1 MQKVY
6 INGKDFDTPKEV
18 HEFLSEELNFPDYYG
33 NNLSALYDVLT
44 ELSDDTRIILDLSEV
59 EDENMIEMLERMAEV
74 MTDAADEN
82 EYLEVSV
89 EQ

>member
-1 MQKVY
+1 MQEVY

-18 HEFLSEELNFPDYYG
+18 HEFLAEELNFPDYYG

-44 ELSDDTRIILDLSEV
+44 ELSDDTRIILDLSDV
-59 EDENMIEMLERMAEV
+59 EEESMIEMLERMAEV